1 VLTLRGRRE
10 LLRGRRLRVLAFA
23 VPTFLLLAVPF
34 VGVVVFP
41 VATAAGTVL
50 ARQLVGESTRTV
62 APPTR

>member
-1 VLTLRGRRE
+1 M
-10 LLRGRRLRVLAFA
+10 LAFA

-50 ARQLVGESTRTV
+50 ARQLVGE
-62 APPTR
+62 PTRREAG